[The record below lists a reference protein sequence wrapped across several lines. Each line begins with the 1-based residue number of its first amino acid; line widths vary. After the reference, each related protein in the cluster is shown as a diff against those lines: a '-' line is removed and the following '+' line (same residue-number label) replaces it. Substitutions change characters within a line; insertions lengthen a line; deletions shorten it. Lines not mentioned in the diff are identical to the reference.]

1 MHEAGI
7 GIGIGLFAL
16 SPVPLYFGVPAAIA
30 GHSTGRG
37 EHSGDMIH
45 LIETLGAWHSSERE
59 AVLKGELERLAA
71 ARLPLQQALA
81 RGSHVTA
88 EPFRV
93 MVLATDEEDDG
104 LRARVGVFFTGI
116 ISGCQ
121 CADDPTPLEG
131 FPEYAEI
138 EVTIQRETGAAKM
151 RLLD

>member
-1 MHEAGI
+1 
-7 GIGIGLFAL
+7 
-16 SPVPLYFGVPAAIA
+16 
-30 GHSTGRG
+30 
-37 EHSGDMIH
+37 
-45 LIETLGAWHSSERE
+45 
-59 AVLKGELERLAA
+59 
-71 ARLPLQQALA
+71 
-81 RGSHVTA
+81 
-88 EPFRV
+88 

-138 EVTIQRETGAAKM
+138 EVTIQRETGVAKM